1 MSIREDVVD
10 TQSFN
15 VLQSLV
21 ADYFFNKALSK
32 RFVVSRTFIDVL
44 LQFSPS
50 YGSNLVKNV
59 LTHYYFIE
67 LLVDFD
73 HEHGVRGDFECL
85 RPRQNLMDVVSTYF
99 IYIKCILY

>member
-10 TQSFN
+10 AQSFN

-21 ADYFFNKALSK
+21 ADYVFNKSLLT
-32 RFVVSRTFIDVL
+32 RFVVSRIFIDVL

-73 HEHGVRGDFECL
+73 HEHGVRGDFACL
-85 RPRQNLMDVVSTYF
+85 HPRQNLLDVVSIYL
-99 IYIKCILY
+99 IYIK